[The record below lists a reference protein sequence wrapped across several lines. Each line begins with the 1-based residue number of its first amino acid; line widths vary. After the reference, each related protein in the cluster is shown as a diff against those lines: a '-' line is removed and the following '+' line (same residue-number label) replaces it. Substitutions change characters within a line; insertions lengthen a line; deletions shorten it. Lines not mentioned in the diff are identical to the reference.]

1 MNIDEACKIL
11 GVNGNENI
19 KEIKTKYRELIFKYH
34 PDSPDINDSRK
45 AQLINEAYTSLKSNY
60 KLSKN
65 RNRGYNSS
73 PTHKAESR
81 HHFNGKDL
89 SLAYC
94 NRNVYERADINVIN
108 NDSFINIARGKFLW
122 EPDKED
128 FDCFIHSCL
137 VEVTSLLES
146 VELALDSKG
155 IEYDT
160 LKIKPFFQM
169 QLFNSFAM
177 SFINPVFSLRKILK
191 ANAKLDN
198 NDRIYEIHANL
209 STVGVD
215 DYYKRLY
222 ALKPGTMLYPTKLKN
237 NRLTVSNNL
246 GQSLGN
252 LSIKDDRLLYIV
264 IPILKR
270 KLATVRIVVNSI
282 DNNRAKKPYRINVN
296 ISLFI
301 KLTSEVLEREIQIEH
316 FNEITKEH
324 AKAIESLLNEYENAL
339 IN

>member
-1 MNIDEACKIL
+1 
-11 GVNGNENI
+11 
-19 KEIKTKYRELIFKYH
+19 
-34 PDSPDINDSRK
+34 
-45 AQLINEAYTSLKSNY
+45 
-60 KLSKN
+60 
-65 RNRGYNSS
+65 
-73 PTHKAESR
+73 
-81 HHFNGKDL
+81 
-89 SLAYC
+89 
-94 NRNVYERADINVIN
+94 
-108 NDSFINIARGKFLW
+108 
-122 EPDKED
+122 
-128 FDCFIHSCL
+128 
-137 VEVTSLLES
+137 
-146 VELALDSKG
+146 
-155 IEYDT
+155 
-160 LKIKPFFQM
+160 M

-191 ANAKLDN
+191 ANARLDN

-222 ALKPGTMLYPTKLKN
+222 ALKPGTVLYPTKLKN

-324 AKAIESLLNEYENAL
+324 AKAIESLLNEYETP
-339 IN
+339 